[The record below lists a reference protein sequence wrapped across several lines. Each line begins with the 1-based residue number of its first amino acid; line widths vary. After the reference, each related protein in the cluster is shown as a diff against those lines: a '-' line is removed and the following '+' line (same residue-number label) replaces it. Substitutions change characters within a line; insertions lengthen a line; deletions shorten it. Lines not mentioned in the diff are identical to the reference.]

1 MENKSGAFQ
10 KLKCYHFDII
20 NIKIIQEDTRPSRNH
35 HDRAVTHQATI
46 LSTLPDLN
54 ALIHQL
60 WTLSTLDTH
69 PDQFIPEIPIY
80 TSVVPGIEVVIKE
93 VTYWF
98 SASLKYKN
106 MTKTANYF
114 EVL

>member
-1 MENKSGAFQ
+1 MTVQ
-10 KLKCYHFDII
+10 LP
-20 NIKIIQEDTRPSRNH
+20 IKPQFYQLCPPPP
-35 HDRAVTHQATI
+35 
-46 LSTLPDLN
+46 LPDLN